1 MVEKSP
7 SPVPQRGTTGFV
19 LYLGSQFGFFLY
31 CVWAFVPEE
40 WLHSFG
46 LTYWPQKYWALALPI
61 YFLVGIVVFA
71 VVLFGVNFN
80 NTAPLDSV
88 DNVTDAFTQSQRTE
102 ASEEGEGPRL
112 KDVSPSDVS
121 KVFYL
126 SPSSSTNRR

>member
-1 MVEKSP
+1 M
-7 SPVPQRGTTGFV
+7 
-19 LYLGSQFGFFLY
+19 
-31 CVWAFVPEE
+31 
-40 WLHSFG
+40 
-46 LTYWPQKYWALALPI
+46 
-61 YFLVGIVVFA
+61 VFA

-88 DNVTDAFTQSQRTE
+88 DNVTGETVTELRLVGEHLIVLMLVLASYVILDAFTQSQRTE